1 MGLKGTLETM
11 PVVDL
16 LLWMSKRSQTGML
29 KFRRGQIDK
38 TLTLEDG
45 RVINASSNDP
55 REYFGQFL
63 INFGM
68 ITEDQLQKAF
78 ETQQETRVLLGRI
91 LVMTGLVTEEQIHQM
106 LELKIRE
113 TLLDVFLWNVGAFE
127 FLDGV
132 RPDDPS
138 VVHVAVNMLDL
149 YQEGVARRND
159 MLRIRTL
166 IPDNSCRFDVV
177 DSEVTLA
184 ADPGSTESAILA
196 MGRQGMS
203 VSDIILSFHSMDY
216 PMLRA
221 LHDMVDKGWMRVL
234 STAAQ
239 ASTPKP
245 APAEPAPAEPA
256 PVEPAPAKPAPAKPA
271 PAKPAPAKPVAP
283 EPASSSEAKAPGP
296 ISKLDIQIEEL
307 EPSPEPL
314 EEGADNFLLQ
324 AQGHI
329 QQKRFAEAVDTL
341 NTGLGAHPF
350 DPELVEALATAERAL
365 ADRLRSQLLVDEQI
379 PYLLAEDLTPI
390 SEKLT
395 APQRYVLSRVDGERS
410 LRSIIMVSPLR
421 EVDALRTFRT
431 LVDQGIIGLR

>member
-16 LLWMSKRSQTGML
+16 LLWMSKRSQTGIL

-63 INFGM
+63 INFGL

-91 LVMTGLVTEEQIHQM
+91 LVMTGLVTEDQIHHM

-113 TLLDVFLWNVGAFE
+113 TLLDVFLWNAGAFE

-132 RPDDPS
+132 TPDDPS
-138 VVHVAVNMLDL
+138 VVHVAVDMLDL

-159 MLRIRTL
+159 MLRIRNL
-166 IPDNSCRFDVV
+166 LPDNDCRFEVV
-177 DSEVTLA
+177 DSETTRA
-184 ADPGSTESAILA
+184 ADPGSTEGAILA
-196 MGRQGMS
+196 MCRQGMS

-221 LHDMVDKGWMRVL
+221 LHDMVENGWMQVIPT
-234 STAAQ
+234 SAQ
-239 ASTPKP
+239 AP
-245 APAEPAPAEPA
+245 APTQGPVSAEPV
-256 PVEPAPAKPAPAKPA
+256 PVEPVPVEPVPEKP
-271 PAKPAPAKPVAP
+271 
-283 EPASSSEAKAPGP
+283 APGP
-296 ISKLDIQIEEL
+296 ISLLDIQVEEL
-307 EPSPEPL
+307 EPSPEPM
-314 EEGADNFLLQ
+314 EEGADSFLLQ

-329 QQKRFAEAVDTL
+329 QQKRFDQAVDTL
-341 NTGLGAHPF
+341 NTGLGNHPF
-350 DPELVEALATAERAL
+350 DHELVEALATAERAL
-365 ADRLRSQLLVDEQI
+365 ADKLRSQLLVNEQI
-379 PYLLAEDLTPI
+379 PYLLAEDLSQI
-390 SEKLT
+390 SESLT

>member
-63 INFGM
+63 INFGL

-91 LVMTGLVTEEQIHQM
+91 LVMTGLVTEDQIHQM

-132 RPDDPS
+132 TPDDPS
-138 VVHVAVNMLDL
+138 VVHVAVDMLDL

-159 MLRIRTL
+159 MLRIRAI
-166 IPDNSCRFDVV
+166 IPDDSCRFEVV
-177 DSEVTLA
+177 ESEATLA

-221 LHDMVDKGWMRVL
+221 LHDMVEKGWMQVVPA
-234 STAAQ
+234 SAQ
-239 ASTPKP
+239 TPAEPVQAKPAPADP
-245 APAEPAPAEPA
+245 APAEPVQAEPVQAEPVPAELV
-256 PVEPAPAKPAPAKPA
+256 PVEP
-271 PAKPAPAKPVAP
+271 
-283 EPASSSEAKAPGP
+283 APGP
-296 ISKLDIQIEEL
+296 ISKLDIQVEEL

-314 EEGADNFLLQ
+314 EEDADNFLLQ

-329 QQKRFAEAVDTL
+329 QQKRFAQAVDTL
-341 NTGLGAHPF
+341 NAGLGAHPF

-365 ADRLRSQLLVDEQI
+365 ADKLRSQLLVDEQT
-379 PYLLAEDLTPI
+379 PYLLAEDLTQI
-390 SEKLT
+390 SESLT
-395 APQRYVLSRVDGERS
+395 APQRYVLSRIDGDRS

-431 LVDQGIIGLR
+431 LLDQGIIGLR